1 MCACVS
7 VFMVSNSA
15 ISDNNNNN
23 KKMDK
28 VSENLGMNPTAS

>member
-15 ISDNNNNN
+15 ISDNNNN